1 MKLYLLEVNFSQR
14 LNNQITSVFIL
25 SMYESGMEIKKRTW
39 DILRFLIGISIIS
52 LLILKLGAAEVVD
65 VISSMN
71 LYIVLLVIISLLLTI
86 FLYAAIIK
94 ILTEGLGEE
103 IGITDSL
110 RYYLP
115 SHALGLLTPG
125 RVGRL
130 SLLYFLK
137 KNKIS
142 YGVTLAVLVLERLVA
157 YITLSAIAIYGFFIF
172 FERDTA
178 LKVTFYLLLFLLILG
193 LLIKSEKIR
202 KIIQDFVLGKY
213 AEKFEGFYRNLEF
226 LVKVK
231 KTILA
236 LTFFLSF
243 ARLALAAFVKYLM
256 FLYFNVNVSFFDVLV
271 ISSISGLTALIP
283 ISISGLGVRES
294 SAVYLFYKIGVDPA
308 ISGGIFL
315 FVTIMRYVTA
325 SIILGIYSKEIKNIK
340 ILLWLS

>member
-1 MKLYLLEVNFSQR
+1 
-14 LNNQITSVFIL
+14 
-25 SMYESGMEIKKRTW
+25 MYESGMEIKKRTW
-39 DILRFLIGISIIS
+39 GILRFLIGISILS

-71 LYIVLLVIISLLLTI
+71 IYIVLLVIISLLLTI

-130 SLLYFLK
+130 SLLYFFK

-157 YITLSAIAIYGFFIF
+157 YTTLSAIAIYGFFIF

-193 LLIKSEKIR
+193 LLIKSGKTR

-226 LVKVK
+226 LIKNK
-231 KTILA
+231 KGRIA
-236 LTFFLSF
+236 LTFSLIVG
-243 ARLALAAFVKYLM
+243 RWALAAFVKYLM
-256 FLYFNVNVSFFDVLV
+256 FLYFYVHVSFLDVLV
-271 ISSISGLTALIP
+271 INSIGALFALIP
-283 ISISGLGVRES
+283 VSISGLGITES
-294 SAVYLFYKIGVDPA
+294 SAVYLFYKLGVDPA
-308 ISGGIFL
+308 ITGGIFL
-315 FVTIMRYVTA
+315 FVTLMRYIIA
-325 SIILGIYSKEIKNIK
+325 SAVLGFYSKEIKDVAILSKK
-340 ILLWLS
+340 IVYE